1 VPARERKAH
10 SKKRRAGIGQIAATM
25 FFGLIAIGK
34 RNTWEKDGA
43 TVSFAQVVIGGLVAL
58 VAVIGLLAL
67 LVLLATR

>member
-1 VPARERKAH
+1 MPTRERKAH

-43 TVSFAQVVIGGLVAL
+43 TVSFAQVVVGGLVAL
-58 VAVIGLLAL
+58 VVVIALLVS
-67 LVLLATR
+67 LVLLATA